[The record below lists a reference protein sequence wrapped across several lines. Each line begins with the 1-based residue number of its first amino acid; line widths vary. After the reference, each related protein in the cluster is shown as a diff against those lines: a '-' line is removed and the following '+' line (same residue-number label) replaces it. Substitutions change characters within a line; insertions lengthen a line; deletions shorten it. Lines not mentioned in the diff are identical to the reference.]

1 MTTPPQLP
9 ELPSITTDDLL
20 KMIGDRDVTIAR
32 QATLISQQ
40 AARLSALDPGN
51 GQAFDTGHDATVGS
65 IAAGLSD
72 GRIAE

>member
-1 MTTPPQLP
+1 MTTTPQLP

-40 AARLSALDPGN
+40 AARLSELDKSN
-51 GQAFDTGHDATVGS
+51 GQVSDITVTDFDTSTMSGMPQ
-65 IAAGLSD
+65 
-72 GRIAE
+72 